1 MAIVICPN
9 CGRETS
15 NIINE
20 CSHCRAQLKAEPKN
34 IAKKVVLITIA
45 GLLAVAAIF
54 AVLILS
60 RPNIEMDDFDVTN
73 GEFETL
79 LFLGVPTEKENTDV
93 QRWRYIDC
101 GITFYDIPINE
112 LSYNFSEGIYI
123 LEFDDAYASKLRYVL
138 EKNCDVT
145 WSSYPWVIYAYSG
158 LDVSAKYDYDVCY
171 LLVDLPRNDQMD

>member
-20 CSHCRAQLKAEPKN
+20 CSHCGAQLKPESKN
-34 IAKKVVLITIA
+34 TAKKIVLIAIAVLLTI
-45 GLLAVAAIF
+45 AAIF
-54 AVLILS
+54 AVLILP
-60 RPNIEMDDFDVTN
+60 RPNIEMDDFDMTN

-79 LFLGVPTEKENTDV
+79 LFLGIPTEKENADV

-101 GITFYDIPINE
+101 GITFYDIPIRE

-123 LEFDDAYASKLRYVL
+123 LEFDDAYANKLRYVL
-138 EKNCDVT
+138 EKNCNIT
-145 WSSYPWVIYAYSG
+145 SSSDKWDFFAYRG
-158 LDVSAKYDYDVCY
+158 LDVAAKYDYDVCY
-171 LLVDLPRNDQMD
+171 LLIELPN